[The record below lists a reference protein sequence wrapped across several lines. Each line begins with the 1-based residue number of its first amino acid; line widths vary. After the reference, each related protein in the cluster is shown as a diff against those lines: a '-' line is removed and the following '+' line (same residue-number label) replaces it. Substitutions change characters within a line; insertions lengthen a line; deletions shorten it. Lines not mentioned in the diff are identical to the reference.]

1 MSPIENI
8 LFVII
13 FTGAIAFFLKNV
25 FRLVATICL
34 GRPEN
39 RFDNLWSR
47 FGAMLVYGFGQLRVI
62 KEKFGYNHLL
72 LFWGFMTLALV
83 NFEFLLL
90 AFSRDSVLIFSGT
103 AVRHFNVCRRYYV
116 FGSSGMCCGS
126 RR

>member
-13 FTGAIAFFLKNV
+13 FSGAIAFFLKNV

-47 FGAMLVYGFGQLRVI
+47 FGAMLAYGFGQLRVI

-72 LFWGFMTLALV
+72 LFWGFMVLALV
-83 NFEFLLL
+83 NFEFLL
-90 AFSRDSVLIFSGT
+90 AGIFT
-103 AVRHFNVCRRYYV
+103 KFRKCT
-116 FGSSGMCCGS
+116 
-126 RR
+126 

>member
-39 RFDNLWSR
+39 RFDTSGPVLEQCSHM
-47 FGAMLVYGFGQLRVI
+47 G
-62 KEKFGYNHLL
+62 
-72 LFWGFMTLALV
+72 
-83 NFEFLLL
+83 
-90 AFSRDSVLIFSGT
+90 SV
-103 AVRHFNVCRRYYV
+103 
-116 FGSSGMCCGS
+116 SSES
-126 RR
+126 